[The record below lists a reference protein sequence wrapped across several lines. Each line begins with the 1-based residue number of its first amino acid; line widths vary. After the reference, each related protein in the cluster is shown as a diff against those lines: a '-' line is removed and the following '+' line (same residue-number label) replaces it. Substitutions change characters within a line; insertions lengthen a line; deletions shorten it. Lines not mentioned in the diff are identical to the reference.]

1 MVWSWLVQQTIAMK
15 NDACKQTIRHR
26 VQNNGYKDAQGAQ
39 WELQGTLWKLQAT
52 YWELYQHEKGN
63 RHYQ

>member
-39 WELQGTLWKLQAT
+39 WELQGTLWKLQGT
-52 YWELYQHEKGN
+52 HWELH
-63 RHYQ
+63 